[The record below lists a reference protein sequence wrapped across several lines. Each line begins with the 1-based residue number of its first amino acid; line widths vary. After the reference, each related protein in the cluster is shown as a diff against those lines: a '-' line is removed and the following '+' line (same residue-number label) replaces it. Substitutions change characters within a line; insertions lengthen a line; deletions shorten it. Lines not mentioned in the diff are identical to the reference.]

1 MQLRIAACNRTR
13 VQQQIT
19 LTILMMD
26 HLEPPG
32 LDFGFGD
39 CEAGLHAGLAGLH
52 RGLSA
57 ACVGCAPV
65 WISLTSFA
73 TNAGHRCAVRQ
84 QAWACPLAR
93 HSLLDARTA
102 RDCHLGGC
110 GRQLA
115 VGHRLARAAGRRLE
129 AMRTCVLLT
138 TAVVTQ
144 CALDAAATHAS
155 IPGINGAEQQLG
167 DVPDHQN
174 WTIAAGACW

>member
-1 MQLRIAACNRTR
+1 MAACNRTGA
-13 VQQQIT
+13 QQQIT

-26 HLEPPG
+26 HLEPSGP
-32 LDFGFGD
+32 DFGFGD
-39 CEAGLHAGLAGLH
+39 CEAGLHAGLAGLQ

-65 WISLTSFA
+65 RISLTSFA
-73 TNAGHRCAVRQ
+73 TNVGRRWDMRQ
-84 QAWACPLAR
+84 QAWGCPLAR
-93 HSLLDARTA
+93 LSLLDARTA

-115 VGHRLARAAGRRLE
+115 VGPARATGRRLE

-144 CALDAAATHAS
+144 CVLDAAATRAS
-155 IPGINGAEQQLG
+155 IPRINGAEQQLG
-167 DVPDHQN
+167 DVPDRQN
-174 WTIAAGACW
+174 WTIAAEAC